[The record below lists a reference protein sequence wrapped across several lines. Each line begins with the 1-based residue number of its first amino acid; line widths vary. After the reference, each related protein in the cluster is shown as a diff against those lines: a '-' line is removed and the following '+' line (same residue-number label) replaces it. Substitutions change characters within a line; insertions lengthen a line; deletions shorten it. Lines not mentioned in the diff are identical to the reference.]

1 MKVDVEEMGACKR
14 RLRVQEAPEVVQA
27 AWERAFS
34 RIQRDAVLPGFR
46 KGKVPR
52 NMIRLHFADD
62 VRQEVARRLIPEVY
76 REALAQSQIKPVEEP
91 EIQDVTLE
99 ENAALAFSAV
109 VEIKPDIVLGEYT
122 GLRVTHTPRPLE
134 ESEVDEAIAHLRE
147 HHAEYR
153 AVERAAD
160 LGDLVTVD
168 YTLTPDGME
177 SRSQTGQTFPLGGG
191 GVLPEIEEAVIGL
204 VRGGTREARLR
215 FPDDHRNEALRG
227 RSATV
232 TVTLGEV
239 KEKVLPDL
247 DDGFAKTVS
256 PLETLAAL
264 REEIRQDLEARRA
277 RENRRALEEAVVD
290 VLLASHEV
298 PGPEALVLRQVGH
311 TVGHARERLRQ
322 QGLDPDRVPLD
333 YPKLLEE
340 LRPGAERAVRRAL
353 LLEAIAAREGIE
365 PTEADVDAEVA
376 RLAEAAGRPA
386 PALRRAMEQR
396 GDLDALR
403 LSLREAR
410 TLDFLIERAQIT
422 S

>member
-1 MKVDVEEMGACKR
+1 
-14 RLRVQEAPEVVQA
+14 
-27 AWERAFS
+27 
-34 RIQRDAVLPGFR
+34 
-46 KGKVPR
+46 
-52 NMIRLHFADD
+52 
-62 VRQEVARRLIPEVY
+62 
-76 REALAQSQIKPVEEP
+76 
-91 EIQDVTLE
+91 
-99 ENAALAFSAV
+99 
-109 VEIKPDIVLGEYT
+109 
-122 GLRVTHTPRPLE
+122 
-134 ESEVDEAIAHLRE
+134 
-147 HHAEYR
+147 
-153 AVERAAD
+153 
-160 LGDLVTVD
+160 
-168 YTLTPDGME
+168 
-177 SRSQTGQTFPLGGG
+177 
-191 GVLPEIEEAVIGL
+191 